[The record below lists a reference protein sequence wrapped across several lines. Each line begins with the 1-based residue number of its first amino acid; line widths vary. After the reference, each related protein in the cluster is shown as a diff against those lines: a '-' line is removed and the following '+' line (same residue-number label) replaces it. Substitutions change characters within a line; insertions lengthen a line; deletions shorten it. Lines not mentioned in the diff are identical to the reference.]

1 MNSPLIREI
10 DLSSTL
16 TPLSTRDEIR
26 ALIPRATLDVAG
38 AMKDVQLIIE
48 RVRTGGVEVLQELGE
63 RFDGI
68 RPKSL
73 RVPAEALAKAL
84 ADLDVEVRQALVQ
97 SIERIRSV
105 HQEQVRSDKT
115 VHVIP
120 GGIVR
125 EKWVAV
131 DRVGL
136 YVPGGRAV
144 YPSSVMMNV
153 IPAQI
158 AGVGSLAV
166 ASPPQKEFDG
176 LPHPTILATCALLG
190 VDEVYA
196 VGGAQAV
203 AMFAYGI
210 GCEAVDMVTGPGNVY
225 VAAAKRALRGII
237 GIDSEAGPT
246 EIIILADE
254 SANPDFVASDLISQ
268 AEHDV
273 IAAAV
278 LVTTS
283 RTLAS
288 SVQEQLSKRVAAT
301 KHRDRIATA
310 LSGIQSAIVLVK
322 DVEQGL
328 QVLNAYA
335 GEHVQ
340 IHTRAAEEDAEKVRN
355 GGAIFIG
362 SFAPVSLGDYSA
374 GSNHV
379 LPTGGCACHSSGLSV
394 QTFLKGLHLVNYS
407 ESALREVAQDV
418 ITLADAEDLPA
429 HGEAIKARF
438 ER

>member
-10 DLSSTL
+10 DLSSVITSS
-16 TPLSTRDEIR
+16 TTRDEIR
-26 ALIPRATLDVAG
+26 ALVPRAALDVAG
-38 AMKDVQLIIE
+38 AMKDVQAIIE
-48 RVRTGGVEVLQELGE
+48 QVRTEGVQALIDLGE

-68 RPKSL
+68 RPQSL
-73 RVPAEALAKAL
+73 RVPAAELQNALSLLDSTVRSAL
-84 ADLDVEVRQALVQ
+84 ID
-97 SIERIRSV
+97 SIERIRTV
-105 HQEQVRSDKT
+105 HQQQVRSDKNVT
-115 VHVIP
+115 VIT
-120 GGIVR
+120 GGTVR
-125 EKWVAV
+125 ERWVPV

-158 AGVGSLAV
+158 AGVRSLAV
-166 ASPPQKEFDG
+166 ASPPQREFGG

-190 VDEVYA
+190 IDEVYA
-196 VGGAQAV
+196 VGGAQAI

-225 VAAAKRALRGII
+225 VAAAKRALRGVI

-246 EIIILADE
+246 EIIILADD
-254 SANPDFVASDLISQ
+254 SANPDFVAADLISQ
-268 AEHDV
+268 AEHDT

-283 RTLAS
+283 KNFAAA
-288 SVQEQLSKRVAAT
+288 VQDRLRERVGRT
-301 KHRDRIATA
+301 KHRERIAAA
-310 LSGIQSAIVLVK
+310 LAGIQSAIVTVN
-322 DVEQGL
+322 DIEQGL
-328 QVLNAYA
+328 HVLNAYA

-340 IHTRAAEEDAEKVRN
+340 IHTRNAEHDAEKVRN
-355 GGAIFIG
+355 GGAIFVG

-394 QTFLKGLHLVNYS
+394 QTFLKGLHLVNYT
-407 ESALREVAQDV
+407 EAALREVADVV
-418 ITLADAEDLPA
+418 ITLANAEDLPA

-438 ER
+438 E